1 MGLTLFQM
9 ELLAFLEELGDE
21 FKIDF
26 SGIVEAES
34 AQLYQFYCGFQADF
48 NQQTDDFLNSKDNLV
63 LGDRMPNI

>member
-1 MGLTLFQM
+1 M
-9 ELLAFLEELGDE
+9 GDE

-34 AQLYQFYCGFQADF
+34 AQLYQFYSGFQADF